1 MIKYITRF
9 FSAEFDGKKI
19 SHNIAL
25 FAVILV
31 CVFICFSAYPNIEDN
46 VEYPLDRVEGK
57 SWWVQQFD
65 AFEKGQLHLDIPVD
79 PALEALENPYDPA
92 QRVGVR
98 YPWDRA
104 YFEGKYYS
112 YFGIAPILT
121 VYYPFYAIT
130 GELPSSEF
138 ACLILGALAMLF
150 LGLAYREFLIRFCR
164 GASLWLAL
172 LLLFGVAFSSG
183 IFVGLCWS
191 DAYYVAVLSAISWS
205 MAFVFLALFALRAKK
220 TVTRS
225 ILLALSAAALTMTV
239 WSRPT
244 VAVLCL
250 FVLPLFAE
258 YLIRGKKEDLKDKI
272 ISASSFCTVLLCGAA
287 AVMVYNAAR
296 FGSPLDFGS
305 NYQLTVSDISKNKLD
320 ISMLAD
326 SVYHFFFRQA
336 EFKSEF
342 PFFFARFV
350 CPDYG
355 EKYFYAASTVG
366 AFAFGVPFAA
376 LASPFTDK
384 IKKDPARTVT
394 AALALALCAGVA
406 FFDYCYAGLDM
417 RYIIDVLP
425 LLSLFGAAALLGLHK
440 LIREKTES
448 FLYSGAFSC
457 FALVLCALAVLTAVG
472 LTGENPESHIF
483 PLTK

>member
-1 MIKYITRF
+1 MIKYIKRF

-25 FAVILV
+25 FAVILI
-31 CVFICFSAYPNIEDN
+31 CIFICFSAYPNIGDN
-46 VEYPLDRVEGK
+46 VEYPLERVEGK
-57 SWWVQQFD
+57 TWWVQQFD

-92 QRVGVR
+92 QRVGVK

-112 YFGIAPILT
+112 YFGIAPIIT
-121 VYYPFYAIT
+121 VYYPFFFLT
-130 GELPSSEF
+130 GELPSISF
-138 ACLILGALAMLF
+138 ACLILGAFAMLF
-150 LGLAYREFLIRFCR
+150 LGLAYREFLMRFCK

-172 LLLFGVAFSSG
+172 AVLIGVAFSSG

-191 DAYYVAVLSAISWS
+191 DAYYVAVISAIAWS
-205 MAFVFLALFALRAKK
+205 MAFVFLALFALRVKK

-244 VAVLCL
+244 VAIVCL

-258 YLIRGKKEDLKDKI
+258 YLIRGGKIGLKDKI
-272 ISASSFCTVLLCGAA
+272 ISSASFCTVLLLGAA
-287 AVMVYNAAR
+287 AVMSYNVAR

-305 NYQLTVSDISKNKLD
+305 AYQLTVSDISKNKLD

-342 PFFFARFV
+342 PFFFARYV
-350 CPDYG
+350 RPDYG
-355 EKYFYAASTVG
+355 ERYFYAASTVG
-366 AFAFGVPFAA
+366 AFSFGLPFAA
-376 LASPFTDK
+376 LASPLTDK
-384 IKKDPARTVT
+384 IKKDPAKTVT
-394 AALALALCAGVA
+394 AAFALALCAGVA

-425 LLSLFGAAALLGLHK
+425 LLSLFGAAALLNLHK
-440 LIREKTES
+440 LIKEKTES
-448 FLYSGAFSC
+448 FIYSGAFSC
-457 FALVLCALAVLTAVG
+457 FALALCALAVLTAVG